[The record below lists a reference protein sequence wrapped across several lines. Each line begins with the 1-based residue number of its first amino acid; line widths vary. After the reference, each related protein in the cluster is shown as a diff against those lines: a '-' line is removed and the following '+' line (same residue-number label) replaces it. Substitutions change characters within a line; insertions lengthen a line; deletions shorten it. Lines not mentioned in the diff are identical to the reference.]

1 MAIPNLLRGERETF
15 ALDFP
20 GHGGSTTR
28 MFTYFVRDYAIA
40 VGAFIESVVRRPV
53 ILYGHSL
60 GAMVAA
66 LVGSRIP
73 RLTTAMILED
83 PPFHTMG
90 NRLEG
95 SYHHRYFASLQDLV
109 RRRSEESL
117 MFKQLSAM
125 MVTEPGSGAE
135 VPLKTIRELRSLGR
149 APKFP

>member
-1 MAIPNLLRGERETF
+1 
-15 ALDFP
+15 
-20 GHGGSTTR
+20 

-40 VGAFIESVVRRPV
+40 AGAFMESVIRRPV

-73 RLTTAMILED
+73 RLTIAMILED

-125 MVTEPGSGAE
+125 TVTEPEFGRRSSPENNPGSGIHPFHRRLLDGAG
-135 VPLKTIRELRSLGR
+135 SSR
-149 APKFP
+149 A